1 MTMSRIMT
9 ILRNIGRQFQS
20 FPRLTLIRCIVFYIS
35 LNGPSQPYLWYW
47 TTVPAFPKI
56 NDLTL
61 EQHLRRVR
69 IYVDTYWGK
78 QCNIIKAHCVKKDWN
93 LYCVCNCITIKI
105 ILVFMQL
112 TFNWWW
118 MLDNWH
124 VGNISLVWLFW
135 ASFCVLAD
143 LILPLFSPVTCNFSQ
158 TPFNLKFK

>member
-1 MTMSRIMT
+1 MTMSKSMT

-20 FPRLTLIRCIVFYIS
+20 FPRLTSIRCIVFYIS

-93 LYCVCNCITIKI
+93 LYCVCITIKI
-105 ILVFMQL
+105 IQFFMQL

-124 VGNISLVWLFW
+124 VGNISLVTPIVWLNW
-135 ASFCVLAD
+135 ASFCCWMMVLFF
-143 LILPLFSPVTCNFSQ
+143 IYSPGSIQ
-158 TPFNLKFK
+158 L

>member
-1 MTMSRIMT
+1 MDRFYFAKSSSHQRYFNQSDLTMSRIM
-9 ILRNIGRQFQS
+9 RGDNCQK
-20 FPRLTLIRCIVFYIS
+20 Y
-35 LNGPSQPYLWYW
+35 
-47 TTVPAFPKI
+47 PAPVFPKI

-93 LYCVCNCITIKI
+93 LYCVCITIKI
-105 ILVFMQL
+105 IQFFMQL

-135 ASFCVLAD
+135 ASFCFLAD
-143 LILPLFSPVTCNFSQ
+143 LILPQFSPVPCNFSQ